1 MSTPTTSQPA
11 GWYPDPQTPTQA
23 RYWDGQQ
30 WTGQTQPIG
39 MVAQGGSNSPAQGAL
54 GGPGLKEGLTHEQR
68 EARERAQS
76 RGKVLVPLLGISAT
90 IMTIDA
96 VMGFMVGGQI
106 STLNGPEVRQA
117 MDSGL
122 LDGAV
127 RTAIYVPLALTMVVW
142 MMWQFATVKTL
153 GMKVAKG
160 AAWHAWAWLMP
171 FVGVILGVVNMFRIR
186 KATSGGVALWSGWA
200 ACLVTPMIV
209 GVWVHFSLGTL
220 HMKSLTSQTPVLGS
234 DVAPLLIL
242 QAGGS
247 LMLAV
252 AGLCA
257 LLMVRKTTAALFPQ
271 S

>member
-39 MVAQGGSNSPAQGAL
+39 MVAQGGGGSPAQGAL

-68 EARERAQS
+68 ESRERAQS
-76 RGKVLVPLLGISAT
+76 RGKALVPLLAVSAT

-96 VMGFMVGGQI
+96 VMGFMVGGQV
-106 STLNGPEVRQA
+106 SSVTGPEVRQA
-117 MDSGL
+117 MNSGL
-122 LDGAV
+122 LNGTVRMAV
-127 RTAIYVPLALTMVVW
+127 YVPLALTALVW

-160 AAWHAWAWLMP
+160 PTWHALAWLIP
-171 FVGVILGVVNMFRIR
+171 FVGVILGIVNMFRIR
-186 KATSGGVALWSGWA
+186 KATSGAVALWSGWA
-200 ACLVTPMIV
+200 ACLVAPMVV
-209 GVWVHFSLGTL
+209 GPWVYFSLGAL
-220 HMKSLTSQTPVLGS
+220 HVKSATTQTPVLGS

-247 LMLAV
+247 VLCAV
-252 AGLCA
+252 AGFCA
-257 LLMVRKTTAALFPQ
+257 LLIVRKTTAALSPQ
-271 S
+271 D